1 VAREED
7 EVLAANRAFYDAFE
21 SLDATV
27 LARVW
32 SESSPVSCIHPGWD
46 VIEGRDAVIESWR
59 RIARSTSEIK
69 LMLDDVRVFVR
80 GETAWVVLV
89 ERIDAK
95 SGDERVSAT
104 AQATNVFLRERGA
117 WKLVHHHAAPVRL
130 AEEPQRLSQLN

>member
-1 VAREED
+1 VGREED

-21 SLDATV
+21 SLDPTA

-32 SESSPVSCIHPGWD
+32 SELRPITCIHPGWD

-69 LMLDDVRVFVR
+69 LTLDDVRAFVR
-80 GETAWVVLV
+80 GDTAWVVLV
-89 ERIDAK
+89 ERIDAL
-95 SGDERVSAT
+95 SGNERVAAT
-104 AQATNVFLRERGA
+104 AQATNVFLREAAG

-130 AEEPQRLSQLN
+130 AEEPTRLSQLN